1 MMNYETNTN
10 CPYFHANALPRPVLR
25 QSFTAYVLSVT
36 MRAVS
41 AVTGCAALA
50 LVSGGRWSCQAES
63 SLVYSNTH
71 LFLSVSFAAVRQCSH
86 HLPFSISRSDWLIIR
101 CPAQRKNELCITAP
115 IATSKHSYEDLYT
128 HTHTQKKRRPSFV
141 VFDMCVCTRAFFVSV
156 RYANLAWHTY
166 M

>member
-1 MMNYETNTN
+1 MINYETNTN
-10 CPYFHANALPRPVLR
+10 CPFFYANALPRPALR

-63 SLVYSNTH
+63 SPVYSNTHH

-86 HLPFSISRSDWLIIR
+86 HLPLSISRSDWLIIR
-101 CPAQRKNELCITAP
+101 CPAQRKNEPCITAP
-115 IATSKHSYEDLYT
+115 IAASKHSYEDLYT
-128 HTHTQKKRRPSFV
+128 HTHTQARADLANTHIKNYKRRAP
-141 VFDMCVCTRAFFVSV
+141 FFVSV
-156 RYANLAWHTY
+156 SYANLAGHT
-166 M
+166 